1 MSKNNPI
8 EDLQEIRKMMEDS
21 SKFLSLSGLSGVFAG
36 VVALLGALAAHLMI
50 EEFTVKYMHY
60 FASGKLEKEIFS
72 LELNLFLTAIAVLV
86 LAIGGGMLMTGI
98 KAKKDG
104 KKLFSPISFRLLRS
118 VMVPLSF
125 GGIFIVG
132 LYYQNVY
139 LLIPP
144 AMLVFYGMALLNA
157 SKYVHVDIKY
167 LALSQMILGCILI
180 FVPQHGLL
188 FWALGFGVMH
198 ILYGTIMYFKYDK
211 NAQIKAEI
219 IE

>member
-1 MSKNNPI
+1 
-8 EDLQEIRKMMEDS
+8 MMENS

-36 VVALLGALAAHLMI
+36 VIALVGALAAHLLI
-50 EEFTVKYMHY
+50 ENFTVKYMHY
-60 FASGKLEKEIFS
+60 FASGRLEKEIS
-72 LELNLFLTAIAVLV
+72 GLELNLILLAAGVLI
-86 LAIGGGMLMTGI
+86 LALGGGMLITGI
-98 KAKKDG
+98 KAKKNSQ
-104 KKLFSPISFRLLRS
+104 KLFSPISFRLLRS

-125 GGIFIVG
+125 GGIFILG
-132 LYYQNVY
+132 LYYHNLF

-167 LALSQMILGCILI
+167 LALSEMILGSILI
-180 FVPQHGLL
+180 FIPQHGLL

-198 ILYGTIMYFKYDK
+198 ILYGTIMYFKYDRK
-211 NAQIKAEI
+211 KEI

>member
-36 VVALLGALAAHLMI
+36 VVALLGALTAHLMI
-50 EEFTVKYMHY
+50 KDFTVKYMHY
-60 FASGKLEKEIFS
+60 FASGRLDKEAAGLEMKLV
-72 LELNLFLTAIAVLV
+72 LLAAAVLV
-86 LAIGGGMLMTGI
+86 LAIGGGILITGI
-98 KAKKDG
+98 KAKKSG
-104 KKLFSPISFRLLRS
+104 QKLFSPISFRLLRS
-118 VMVPLSF
+118 IMVPLSF

-132 LYYQNVY
+132 LYYHNIY

-157 SKYVHVDIKY
+157 SKYVHVDIKF
-167 LALSQMILGCILI
+167 LALSQMILGCVLI
-180 FVPQHGLL
+180 FIPQYGLL
-188 FWALGFGVMH
+188 FWAMGFGIMH
-198 ILYGTIMYFKYDK
+198 ILYGTIMYFKYDRK
-211 NAQIKAEI
+211 KEI